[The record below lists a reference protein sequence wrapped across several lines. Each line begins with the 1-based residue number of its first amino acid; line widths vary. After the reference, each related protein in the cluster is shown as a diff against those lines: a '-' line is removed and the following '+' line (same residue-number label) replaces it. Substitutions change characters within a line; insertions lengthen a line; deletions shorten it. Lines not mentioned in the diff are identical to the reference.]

1 MRVMATSGT
10 KKKGSN
16 STRATDFGPP
26 ELAKRF
32 TIVPKLSATSGYH
45 GKVADD
51 TEIDHLLLLD
61 RITSAEHSML
71 VALLQKLHKAT
82 FVGLKSPDFNGVAH
96 SDPSRMADR
105 KANAVMSVCYLMK
118 KMDQLIG
125 RGYRTALINL
135 VLLDAPWPGTIDSL
149 RQCVLT
155 LQDIMGAG
163 QRELRGKQPRQD
175 KFPVGV
181 HAHH

>member
-1 MRVMATSGT
+1 MATALKRKAST
-10 KKKGSN
+10 

-32 TIVPKLSATSGYH
+32 TIVPKLSATSGFH

-51 TEIDHLLLLD
+51 TEIDMLLLHD
-61 RITSAEHSML
+61 TITSAEHSML

-96 SDPSRMADR
+96 SDPCRMADR
-105 KANAVMSVCYLMK
+105 KAHAVMSVCHVMK
-118 KMDQLIG
+118 RMDDVLG
-125 RGYRTALINL
+125 RGYRAALVNL
-135 VLLDAPWPGTIDSL
+135 VLLDMPWSGTIEAL
-149 RQCVLT
+149 RLCIAA
-155 LQDIMGAG
+155 LQDILGDR
-163 QRELRGKQPRQD
+163 QRELGRKQARQD
-175 KFPVGV
+175 QFPVRM